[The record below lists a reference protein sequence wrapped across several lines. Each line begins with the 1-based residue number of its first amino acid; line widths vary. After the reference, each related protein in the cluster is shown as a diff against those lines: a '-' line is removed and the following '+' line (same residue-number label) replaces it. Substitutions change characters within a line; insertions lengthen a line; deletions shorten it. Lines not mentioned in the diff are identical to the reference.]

1 MKFFHNIWKMNF
13 DLLLIVTDLI
23 VQRAFQIQ
31 LNAYL
36 YIQKLSRTGS
46 SGLIFTYYYH
56 SKNEKIL
63 VAPIWFSFKILWW
76 NTYNFNLSSPP
87 SNFPWEAISL
97 MACSRHLTSSVG
109 VKVKA
114 QKNAAPLP
122 ERAFSMGVR
131 WATSLLPRR
140 AMMAFWHSP

>member
-1 MKFFHNIWKMNF
+1 MEDELWPLVNSYWFNSSKSFPDPTKCIPVYSKTKQNRQLRANF
-13 DLLLIVTDLI
+13 YILLS
-23 VQRAFQIQ
+23 F
-31 LNAYL
+31 
-36 YIQKLSRTGS
+36 K
-46 SGLIFTYYYH
+46 
-56 SKNEKIL
+56 L
-63 VAPIWFSFKILWW
+63 VAPIWNNFFFKILWW